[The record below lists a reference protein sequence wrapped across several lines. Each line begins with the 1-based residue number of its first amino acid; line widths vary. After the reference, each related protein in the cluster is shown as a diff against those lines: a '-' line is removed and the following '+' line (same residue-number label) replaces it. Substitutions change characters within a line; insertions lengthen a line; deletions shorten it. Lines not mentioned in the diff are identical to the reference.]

1 MNLIVCLDDENGMLF
16 NKRRQST
23 DRHLRSHL
31 LTFVGERTLWMST
44 QTASQFSDLPV
55 GVKVAENFL
64 VLAGEADYCFV
75 EDSAWEQYAA
85 GVREIVVYR
94 WNRIYPADTR
104 FPASELERRKLIS
117 RVDFAG
123 FSHERITQEIYCI

>member
-1 MNLIVCLDDENGMLF
+1 MNLIVCLDDKNGMLF

-23 DRHLRSHL
+23 DRKLRSHL
-31 LTFVGERTLWMST
+31 LAFVGERLLWMNA
-44 QTASQFSDLPV
+44 QTASQFSDLPAS
-55 GVKVAENFL
+55 VKVAEDFL
-64 VLAGEADYCFV
+64 ALAAETDYCFV
-75 EDSAWEQYAA
+75 EDPAWEKYAA
-85 GVREIVVYR
+85 DVQEIVVYR

-104 FPASELERRKLIS
+104 FPASELERRKLVS